1 VTPNEKTL
9 FVVVADADVE
19 ALLRA
24 LLRRGID
31 SGCLR
36 AFPFIIRREPMR
48 DAGVRQAPLRAVPDL
63 ILNHANLLVIVDHH
77 GCGSEGESAEE
88 IEAKLLIQIKQAGL
102 DETHAMV
109 LVLRPELEEVLVPVW
124 DRVSALMAA
133 KRNRPPPNT
142 QQILDRLS
150 FMVRG
155 LARSDEDFRR
165 CLAKDPKACLQALLR
180 VLQLRHQ
187 SALYEDIGRAI
198 SVAALKEG
206 EACRRLAARLN
217 TWYGKLEDCP

>member
-1 VTPNEKTL
+1 MTPDEKTL

-19 ALLRA
+19 ALLKTI
-24 LLRRGID
+24 LKRGID

-36 AFPFIIRREPMR
+36 SFPSMIRREPMR

-63 ILNHANLLVIVDHH
+63 IVNHANLLVIVDHH

-88 IEAKLLIQIKQAGL
+88 IEAKLLVQIKQAGI

-124 DRVSALMAA
+124 DRVSALMAT

-150 FMVRG
+150 FTERG

-165 CLAKDPKACLQALLR
+165 CLAKDPKACFQALLR

-187 SALYEDIGRAI
+187 SALYEEIGTAI
-198 SVAALKEG
+198 SVPGLKAG
-206 EACRRLAARLN
+206 EAGRRLAARLN
-217 TWYGKLEDCP
+217 AWYGKLEDCR